1 MTWQNIIKKN
11 QQRDYQLAI
20 DAITEHTQVLKK
32 VENTVNSF
40 FSEKQVNADTLADL
54 LDQHYFYADAIGDV
68 IITMMRKVQD
78 S

>member
-1 MTWQNIIKKN
+1 MTWQNIIKNN

-20 DAITEHTQVLKK
+20 DAITEHAQVLRK
-32 VENTVNSF
+32 VGNTVNSF
-40 FSEKQVNADTLADL
+40 FSEKQISPETLEDL
-54 LDQHYFYADAIGDV
+54 LKQHYLLADAIGDV